1 MGASPRSG
9 SQGADV
15 ITAKLCPCGSWS
27 PEWWGRDTNPSSSTV
42 KALAGLRGNAVYL
55 FLHIHL
61 PGNRPQLEAPGLK
74 LWERPSFGRAYT
86 ARSGRH
92 RQIHEARYAHTITD
106 IPSISFEKNR
116 EKRSSVLSINFPS
129 WTRGSWGQAVR
140 GLPQTLRDLYYC
152 PSRALKL
159 RLCKLRRT
167 VWCAHVS
174 CVLGCLSGWGKYTE
188 KKICPHRR
196 HILGFKQDFSS
207 SFYLE
212 KTVSLEKIH
221 KTWYHNSPNILHVG
235 SPILMFA
242 LSALLCHS
250 PFPYLSVRV
259 SCRQPASLPLH
270 SSACAP

>member
-129 WTRGSWGQAVR
+129 WTRGTLSQHLLRTLLQQLPAAPPRVPSSAASSGALAAPGQPSMGPGHQCGEGGR
-140 GLPQTLRDLYYC
+140 GGHGRRTAPTQPGGQRSSPHLSPGSVCRSQ
-152 PSRALKL
+152 SRAKSFLQPPDADAL
-159 RLCKLRRT
+159 
-167 VWCAHVS
+167 AH
-174 CVLGCLSGWGKYTE
+174 
-188 KKICPHRR
+188 
-196 HILGFKQDFSS
+196 
-207 SFYLE
+207 
-212 KTVSLEKIH
+212 
-221 KTWYHNSPNILHVG
+221 
-235 SPILMFA
+235 
-242 LSALLCHS
+242 
-250 PFPYLSVRV
+250 
-259 SCRQPASLPLH
+259 
-270 SSACAP
+270 